1 MTKGNDT
8 WERLGSYVEELTELT
23 AGTVKEV
30 TTEWAGLWNKFGE
43 EDTPESAML
52 AFKESVGLGIKA
64 SAKAWVATRQLM
76 IDLAD

>member
-8 WERLGSYVEELTELT
+8 FERLGTYVEELTDLT

-30 TTEWAGLWNKFGE
+30 ASQWAGLLNTIGDKGSA
-43 EDTPESAML
+43 ESAFQ
-52 AFKESVGLGIKA
+52 AFRESVRLGIKG